1 MSKPLQ
7 FLTLLY
13 DLTNARHMDVD
24 ELAHEMDLPRHVAQS
39 WLCGWS
45 TPSAEQ
51 LPALAKALAA
61 DLLDVSFAWMFDQAP
76 ELEDCL
82 YDAVLVPRG
91 TKVLHSSDLAL
102 LGPKRRPRVAS
113 FDVSDPHDLPIDE
126 ASGGA

>member
-1 MSKPLQ
+1 MSKPSQ

-13 DLTNARHMDVD
+13 DLTNARHMDAD
-24 ELAHEMDLPRHVAQS
+24 ELADEMDLPRHVTQS
-39 WLCGWS
+39 WLYGWS
-45 TPSAEQ
+45 RPSAEQ

-76 ELEDCL
+76 ELEAFL

-102 LGPKRRPRVAS
+102 LGPKRRPEVET
-113 FDVSDPHDLPIDE
+113 FDVEDPHDL
-126 ASGGA
+126 SR